1 MKILKSETVMGLWN
15 FSAASF
21 HDKLSPREGKNLI
34 KIAYR
39 AGIRCFDTAFSYQE
53 ASSCLY
59 SALKELGKDDVCI
72 ISKVM
77 PVPTIRKKVETEL
90 RRLGRDYL
98 DVLLLHW
105 PTAEPQLSESLEEL
119 SKIKEEGKA
128 KSIGVS
134 NFPLPLLIWCKDRFP
149 IEYHERPLSLIWSKD
164 WEEEKLLGLKTIAYS
179 PLGMGLLS
187 GKYEKA
193 DEIQDRR
200 RTLPMLSSQIFQ
212 EILNEVYKKPEIAL
226 SWVYEEEP
234 WAVVSGFSSPEQPQL
249 LNKIEHIDT
258 ELKKKLTRLA
268 DEISKETNEDNIFAH
283 RWM

>member
-1 MKILKSETVMGLWN
+1 MKILKSESVMGLWN

-105 PTAEPQLSESLEEL
+105 PTAEPQLSESLAEL
-119 SKIKEEGKA
+119 SKIKEEGKT

-149 IEYHERPLSLIWSKD
+149 IEYNERPLSLIWSKD

-226 SWVYEEEP
+226 SWVYEEKP

-268 DEISKETNEDNIFAH
+268 DEISKETNADNIFAH